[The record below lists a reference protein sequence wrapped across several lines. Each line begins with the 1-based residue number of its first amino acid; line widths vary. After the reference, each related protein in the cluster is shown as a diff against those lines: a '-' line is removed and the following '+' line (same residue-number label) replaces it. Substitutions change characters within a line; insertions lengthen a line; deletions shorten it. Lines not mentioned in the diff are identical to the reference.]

1 MGEAWQQQSVL
12 PTRTGCEMRP
22 AHPSDSGFTHNGL
35 AKAFTYAP
43 VEGPLAGWKIEGR
56 YDLVGARLT
65 ITELLVATEGTEVPE
80 NGITGSLLRHIHPAA
95 LADMIRRKEQGW
107 LDWLQEGLAEVDHEA
122 TDPKDLRVARRL
134 IKDAQDLVAAPRSG
148 PTGVRGRPPLDAEFL
163 REVAQMH
170 AEEVAFD
177 GKYGAIQR
185 LADQLGVPYNTA
197 KDWIAKAKARDLY
210 NPEAPS
216 EDA

>member
-1 MGEAWQQQSVL
+1 
-12 PTRTGCEMRP
+12 MRP
-22 AHPSDSGFTHNGL
+22 VDPGDPDFQVNGL

-43 VEGPLAGWKIEGR
+43 ADGPLAGWTIQGR
-56 YDLVGARLT
+56 YEVAGARLT
-65 ITELLVATEGTEVPE
+65 ITELHLSSEGAEVPE
-80 NGITGSLLRHIHPAA
+80 NGITGTLLRRILPAS
-95 LADMIRRKEQGW
+95 LVDEIRRKEQGW

-163 REVAQMH
+163 REVGQKH

-177 GKYGAIQR
+177 GKWGSIER
-185 LADQLGVPYNTA
+185 LSKRLSVPKNTA

>member
-1 MGEAWQQQSVL
+1 MDPGDPDFQVN
-12 PTRTGCEMRP
+12 GP
-22 AHPSDSGFTHNGL
+22 A
-35 AKAFTYAP
+35 KKFTYTPAD
-43 VEGPLAGWKIEGR
+43 GPLAGWTIQGS
-56 YDLVGARLT
+56 YDVAAARLT
-65 ITELLVATEGTEVPE
+65 ITELQVSPRGDEVPE
-80 NGITGSLLRHIHPAA
+80 NGITGTLLRKILPAS
-95 LADMIRRKEQGW
+95 LVDEIRRKEQGW

-163 REVAQMH
+163 REVGQIH

-177 GKYGAIQR
+177 GKYGSIER
-185 LADQLGVPYNTA
+185 LADRLGVPYNTA

>member
-1 MGEAWQQQSVL
+1 MDPGDPDFQVY
-12 PTRTGCEMRP
+12 
-22 AHPSDSGFTHNGL
+22 GL
-35 AKAFTYAP
+35 EEKFTYTPAD
-43 VEGPLAGWKIEGR
+43 GPLAGWTIQGR
-56 YDLVGARLT
+56 YDVAAARLT
-65 ITELLVATEGTEVPE
+65 ITELRVSSEGDEVPE
-80 NGITGSLLRHIHPAA
+80 NGITGTLLRRILPAS
-95 LADMIRRKEQGW
+95 LVDEIRRKEQGW

-163 REVAQMH
+163 REVGQKH

-185 LADQLGVPYNTA
+185 LADQLGVPYDTA

-210 NPEAPS
+210 SPEAPS

>member
-1 MGEAWQQQSVL
+1 
-12 PTRTGCEMRP
+12 MRP
-22 AHPSDSGFTHNGL
+22 ANPSDSGFTHNGL

-134 IKDAQDLVAAPRSG
+134 IEKAQNVVTAPRSG
-148 PTGVRGRPPLDAEFL
+148 PTSVRGRPPLGADFL
-163 REVAQMH
+163 REVAREH
-170 AEEVAFD
+170 LEDVAFD
-177 GKYGAIQR
+177 GLWGSIKR
-185 LADQLGVPYNTA
+185 LAERRGVPDNTA
-197 KDWIAKAKARDLY
+197 KDWIAKARARGLY
-210 NPEAPS
+210 PPDIPPNRE
-216 EDA
+216 E